1 MQDTLINRIE
11 SAVNSLLI
19 RFAPVWYATQSVQNM
34 PLPDYVPLNP
44 LSTDAKTWFDLPAAL
59 MQTSILLVD
68 EAHGWQGL
76 GKELEHLAV
85 QKQVHRPL
93 SITRLTGAREL
104 PSSDAITQAQTLRDA
119 ALTDQEL
126 EAPENE
132 ETFDQQMRELPRT
145 LTATHREWDGRLLL
159 TSHELLP
166 QLLPLIRYAGA
177 RQRDAM
183 VPATVTIEGIRQ
195 EALERIRN
203 KYWWFLMHPQS
214 AEALVVLLR
223 QCGFSAISS
232 GPLGKDGKHAFF
244 FCNKSSQ
251 GLNKVILHLMSSKR
265 SAQLSEFG
273 RFLSK
278 HRHRFRTP

>member
-1 MQDTLINRIE
+1 MT
-11 SAVNSLLI
+11 
-19 RFAPVWYATQSVQNM
+19 
-34 PLPDYVPLNP
+34 LPDYVPLNP
-44 LSTDAKTWFDLPAAL
+44 LSTDANTWFDLSAAL

-93 SITRLTGAREL
+93 SITRLTGAKEL
-104 PSSDAITQAQTLRDA
+104 PAGDTMAQAQTLRDA
-119 ALTDQEL
+119 ALNDQEL
-126 EAPENE
+126 EAPESE
-132 ETFDQQMRELPRT
+132 EVFDQQMRDIPRT

-183 VPATVTIEGIRQ
+183 LPATVVIEGIRQ
-195 EALERIRN
+195 EALERIRS

-214 AEALVVLLR
+214 AEALVVLFR

-232 GPLGKDGKHAFF
+232 GPLGKEGKHAFF

>member
-11 SAVNSLLI
+11 SAVNSLLV
-19 RFAPVWYATQSVQNM
+19 RFAPVWYATQIVQNM
-34 PLPDYVPLNP
+34 TLPDYVPLNP
-44 LSTDAKTWFDLPAAL
+44 LSTDANTWFDLSAAL

-93 SITRLTGAREL
+93 SITRLTGAKEL
-104 PSSDAITQAQTLRDA
+104 PAGDTMAQAQTLRDA
-119 ALTDQEL
+119 ALNDQEL
-126 EAPENE
+126 EAPESE
-132 ETFDQQMRELPRT
+132 EVFDQQMRDIPRT

-183 VPATVTIEGIRQ
+183 LPATVVIEGIRQ
-195 EALERIRN
+195 EALERIRS

-214 AEALVVLLR
+214 AEALVVLFR

-232 GPLGKDGKHAFF
+232 GPLGKEGKHAFF